1 MIDTYLTVKEYAE
14 SQFKEKGSKFIGRIY
29 PVQSREEAEGQLEA
43 LRKEYYDAT
52 HHCSAFRIGIGDQAI
67 FHYDDDG
74 EPSGTAGKPIYQAI
88 TGAELTN
95 VLIIVTR
102 YYGGTK
108 LGTGGLIRAYGGSAK
123 MTIEAAEIVK
133 RVLKNRVRI
142 QTTYDDISIVMRL
155 IDQFDGTIAEQDYGK
170 EIEMTVKVR
179 RSEVE
184 NFREQLVEQTAGRIN
199 IVFPPG
205 C

>member
-1 MIDTYLTVKEYAE
+1 MIDTFQTVKDYAE

-29 PVQSREEAEGQLEA
+29 SVQSRDEAEAQLDA

-52 HHCSAFRIGIGDQAI
+52 HHCSAFRVGIGDQAI

-95 VLIIVTR
+95 VLIVVTR

-123 MTIEAAEIVK
+123 MTIEAATIVK
-133 RVLKNRVRI
+133 RVLKESVKI
-142 QTTYDDISIVMRL
+142 QTTYDDISIIMRL
-155 IDQFDGTIAEQDYGK
+155 VDQLNGDIAEQEYGK
-170 EIEMTVKVR
+170 DIKLTIRVR
-179 RSEVE
+179 RS
-184 NFREQLVEQTAGRIN
+184 NIKKFRDQLIEQTAGR
-199 IVFPPG
+199 VHFYT
-205 C
+205 

>member
-1 MIDTYLTVKEYAE
+1 MIDTFQTVREYAE

-29 PVQSREEAEGQLEA
+29 PVQSRDEAETQLDA

-74 EPSGTAGKPIYQAI
+74 EPSGTAGKPIYQTI
-88 TGAELTN
+88 TGADLTN
-95 VLIIVTR
+95 VLIVVTR

-108 LGTGGLIRAYGGSAK
+108 LGTGGLIRAYSSSAK
-123 MTIEAAEIVK
+123 MTIEAAAIVK
-133 RVLKNRVRI
+133 RVLRESVRI

-155 IDQFDGTIAEQDYGK
+155 IDQFTGNIVEQDYGTD
-170 EIEMTVKVR
+170 IDLTVRVR
-179 RSEVE
+179 RSAVE
-184 NFREQLVEQTAGRIN
+184 HFQDQLVEQTSGRVHTIY
-199 IVFPPG
+199 PPG
-205 C
+205 R